1 MKNISGSLIHSV
13 LFKNKTQEEINNTL
27 SSIEYIIKDYNK
39 GDLIFSVDQAT
50 KYIGIILKG
59 SIEVQKNLAS
69 GKIIS
74 ILHKKKG
81 DLFGEGSV
89 FSKTNTYP
97 CNIFAKT
104 RSTILLIHKKN
115 MLTLLSND
123 PSLLANFLSSFANRV
138 LLLNLK
144 TELLSYSS
152 IQQKIA
158 FSLLYLMDE
167 YKCDHSILLPYSKK
181 TWSEHLNVSRPSLF
195 RELKALCEQEIIHI
209 QDRIITILNKDHL
222 VNLLYNQ

>member
-1 MKNISGSLIHSV
+1 MKNISSFLTNSV
-13 LFKNKTQEEINNTL
+13 LFKNKTQQEINNAL
-27 SSIEYIIKDYNK
+27 SSIEYIVKSYKK
-39 GDLIFSVDQAT
+39 GDLIFSVDQTT
-50 KYIGIILKG
+50 KYIGIILEG
-59 SIEVQKNLAS
+59 CIEVQKNLAS
-69 GKIIS
+69 GKVIS
-74 ILHKKKG
+74 ILYKKKG

-104 RSTILLIHKKN
+104 KSTILLITKQN
-115 MLTLLSND
+115 ILNLLSKD
-123 PSLLANFLSSFANRV
+123 SSLLINFLNSFANRI
-138 LLLNLK
+138 LSLNLK

-167 YKCDHSILLPYSKK
+167 YKCNNVILLPYSKK

-195 RELKALCEQEIIHI
+195 RELKILCDQKIIHI
-209 QDRIITILNKDHL
+209 QNRTITILNKDHL
-222 VNLLYNQ
+222 ISLLWH